1 MKLLVAED
9 QSATR
14 IRLRSY
20 LEKAGHEVALAEDGL
35 QAWRLFQEGDFSIVV
50 TDWEM
55 PGMDGVELTKRIR
68 ADSREQYTYII
79 VLTAGNQILIS
90 ESTYA
95 EARSRAIVK
104 GQQEAAVK
112 GVQDPITAYEVVGF
126 EGDLGLLPA

>member
-1 MKLLVAED
+1 M
-9 QSATR
+9 
-14 IRLRSY
+14 
-20 LEKAGHEVALAEDGL
+20 ALAEDGL